1 LRATVARSIVQ
12 PVESYNA
19 SVILPAPVHDALLRN
34 ARENDRTFSREVRR
48 ACVFY
53 LRHIDEVQRHGT
65 QTAAE
70 RIAAKT

>member
-1 LRATVARSIVQ
+1 MG
-12 PVESYNA
+12 
-19 SVILPAPVHDALLRN
+19 VILPRPVYEALLRN
-34 ARENDRTFSREVRR
+34 ARENDRSMSREIRR

-70 RIAAKT
+70 RVAAKA

>member
-1 LRATVARSIVQ
+1 MG
-12 PVESYNA
+12 
-19 SVILPAPVHDALLRN
+19 VILPRPVYEALIGN
-34 ARENDRTFSREVRR
+34 ARENDRSMSREIRR

-70 RIAAKT
+70 RVAAKA